1 MDAAVQRVPPHPP
14 ELPEG
19 AAPRWPAWYAGVGFL
34 VAISATLVVV
44 GIASVFI
51 TGLDASSED
60 DATFT
65 IVATLIQSVIFVATA
80 VLFASFTR
88 KPKPWHFGLRRTPFW
103 PAVGWA
109 ALGLVTFYVLAAIY
123 SVAVQPDVEQTVAE
137 DLGSDEGTFGLVA
150 AGFMIVCI
158 APAAEEFF
166 FRGFFY
172 RALRSR
178 WAPLSAAAIDG
189 ALFGLIHFDFSGS
202 DALLIL
208 PPLAVLGFIFCVV
221 YEKTG
226 SIYPVIAMHSI
237 NNSIAYGAQADG
249 WEVSAV
255 LGPLMILAC
264 ILAPRISA
272 PGPALRPRTEH

>member
-1 MDAAVQRVPPHPP
+1 
-14 ELPEG
+14 
-19 AAPRWPAWYAGVGFL
+19 
-34 VAISATLVVV
+34 
-44 GIASVFI
+44 
-51 TGLDASSED
+51 
-60 DATFT
+60 
-65 IVATLIQSVIFVATA
+65 
-80 VLFASFTR
+80 
-88 KPKPWHFGLRRTPFW
+88 
-103 PAVGWA
+103 
-109 ALGLVTFYVLAAIY
+109 
-123 SVAVQPDVEQTVAE
+123 
-137 DLGSDEGTFGLVA
+137 
-150 AGFMIVCI
+150 VCI

-189 ALFGLIHFDFSGS
+189 ALFGLIHFDFSGP

-237 NNSIAYGAQADG
+237 NNAIAYGAQADG

-264 ILAPRISA
+264 MLVPRISA